1 MERKNLPFRINC
13 EGYFLESE
21 GNIIAKESNGIVLFP
36 GGGVDKNEEITKAM
50 IRETKEETGAVVK
63 NIRKLGTIKIF
74 WGPNWAKT
82 EKQKSRYTAFQ
93 GDEMHFFI
101 GDIESF
107 EEPEIKEE
115 DFWDGNK
122 LMNISEVI
130 KKIEGKAPFD
140 EDIRGYREAQLK
152 FLKEIEE
159 IVKDEK

>member
-13 EGYFLESE
+13 EGYFLDSE
-21 GNIIAKESNGIVLFP
+21 GNIIAKESNGIDLFP
-36 GGGVDKNEEITKAM
+36 GGVVDK
-50 IRETKEETGAVVK
+50 KEETGAVVK

>member
-13 EGYFLESE
+13 EGYFLNNK

-36 GGGVDKNEEITKAM
+36 GGGVDENEEIIKAM
-50 IRETKEETGAVVK
+50 IRETKEETGVIIK
-63 NIRKLGTIKIF
+63 DIMKLGTIKII

-101 GDIESF
+101 GNIERF

-115 DFWDGNK
+115 DFWSGNK
-122 LMNISEVI
+122 LMNVSDVI
-130 KKIEGKAPFD
+130 KKIEEKASFD
-140 EDIRGYREAQLK
+140 EDIREYREAQLK
-152 FLKEIEE
+152 FLKRI
-159 IVKDEK
+159 IKDEK

>member
-13 EGYFLESE
+13 EGYFLDSK

-36 GGGVDKNEEITKAM
+36 GGGVDKNEEVTEAM
-50 IRETKEETGAVVK
+50 IRETKEETGAIVK
-63 NIRKLGTIKIF
+63 NIKKLGAIKIV

-82 EKQKSRYTAFQ
+82 KKQKFRYTAFQ

-101 GDIESF
+101 GDIENF

-122 LMNISEVI
+122 LMNINEVI
-130 KKIEGKAPFD
+130 KKIKEKAPFD
-140 EDIRGYREAQLK
+140 EDIREYREAQLN
-152 FLKEIEE
+152 FLKEIA
-159 IVKDEK
+159 KDEK

>member
-13 EGYFLESE
+13 EGYFLDSN
-21 GNIIAKESNGIVLFP
+21 GNIIAKESNGIILFP
-36 GGGVDKNEEITKAM
+36 GGGVNENEEIVHAM
-50 IRETKEETGAVVK
+50 IRETKEETGAIITD
-63 NIRKLGTIKIF
+63 IRKVGTTKII

-82 EKQKSRYTAFQ
+82 EKQKSRFTAFQ

-101 GDIESF
+101 GNIERV

-130 KKIEGKAPFD
+130 KKIEIKAPFD

-152 FLKEIEE
+152 FLKEI
-159 IVKDEK
+159 VKDEK